1 MGWSKILV
9 SVAFASAAFSVS
21 EVWDVLLENA
31 NSDTDAGGNG
41 ISITNAVNIAL
52 SVFAYDEEV
61 RSTILQSF
69 VEPFIIVAILLLNAC
84 VGVWQDL
91 SARSSLEALKKMQPR
106 LATVLR
112 YDEDTNNNYSD
123 WITDYDATQLVPGDI
138 IRLRVGEYIPADAR
152 LASLTSSTMYVD
164 ESSLTGESVSV
175 GKLPGD
181 EGLPAGD
188 DKKTI
193 PIQDQSSMLF
203 SGSLVTRGSGT
214 ALVVRTGTSTQMGKI
229 QSTLA
234 EAQSETDER
243 KTPLGEQLDQ
253 FGTTLSHVIGGICLA
268 VWIASVPRF
277 SDSAFSTWL
286 EGAIYYAKVGVAL
299 GVAAIPEGLPA
310 VITLCLS
317 LGTRRMAERNVI
329 VRKLPSV
336 ETLGCTSV
344 ICTDKTGTLTSNQMT
359 SVSLVLLETTENGI
373 ELVEHEITGS
383 SYNPFGSAVG
393 IDRSETVRLPNG
405 AVKDACDIMT
415 LCNDA
420 RLIGN
425 DVLADNTEKKNS
437 SGGSTTQQYSIEGEP
452 TEAALLVLVEKLGSI
467 SADADES
474 PSTAASLNNQLFSSR
489 YERYATL
496 EFDSKRKS
504 MSVLCSSTVDNQNK
518 LFVKGAPSMLLR
530 RCSHAKLRDGKVVPL
545 TPQLRSQIE
554 DEISSIGD
562 RALRCIGLAFKDDS
576 LVPQLQNENHQ
587 YNDYLK
593 DSSIFEVIESDLVFV
608 GITAIRDPPRD
619 GVAESIDLCKQA
631 GIRVVMITGDSKSTS
646 VAIAKDVHIFKG
658 ES

>member
-1 MGWSKILV
+1 
-9 SVAFASAAFSVS
+9 
-21 EVWDVLLENA
+21 
-31 NSDTDAGGNG
+31 
-41 ISITNAVNIAL
+41 
-52 SVFAYDEEV
+52 
-61 RSTILQSF
+61 
-69 VEPFIIVAILLLNAC
+69 
-84 VGVWQDL
+84 
-91 SARSSLEALKKMQPR
+91 
-106 LATVLR
+106 
-112 YDEDTNNNYSD
+112 
-123 WITDYDATQLVPGDI
+123 
-138 IRLRVGEYIPADAR
+138 
-152 LASLTSSTMYVD
+152 
-164 ESSLTGESVSV
+164 
-175 GKLPGD
+175 
-181 EGLPAGD
+181 
-188 DKKTI
+188 
-193 PIQDQSSMLF
+193 
-203 SGSLVTRGSGT
+203 
-214 ALVVRTGTSTQMGKI
+214 
-229 QSTLA
+229 
-234 EAQSETDER
+234 
-243 KTPLGEQLDQ
+243 
-253 FGTTLSHVIGGICLA
+253 
-268 VWIASVPRF
+268 
-277 SDSAFSTWL
+277 
-286 EGAIYYAKVGVAL
+286 
-299 GVAAIPEGLPA
+299 
-310 VITLCLS
+310 
-317 LGTRRMAERNVI
+317 MAERNVI

-646 VAIAKDVHIFKG
+646 VAIAKDVHIFKENHEEG
-658 ES
+658 TTTSRAYEGREFFALPEAEQFDVLKSGNLVICRAEPSDKQRLVKMLQSIDEIPA